1 MKKTPARRHSHFAE
15 ILNAGMQQLDITI
28 RELSK
33 QLRISHEHA
42 RRLQAGE
49 VLPSRL
55 LVEKSAKVVGIPV
68 EQLQLAVERDRI
80 LKKYGKHLL
89 DKSTA
94 TPERFTLFR
103 PLLES
108 LAPDQVATAYAKLLG
123 LLHPATAKRLLTS
136 KASSRE
142 RAVRKSP
149 PD

>member
-1 MKKTPARRHSHFAE
+1 MKKTPARQHCHFAE
-15 ILNAGMQQLDITI
+15 ILNAGMQQLDITL

-33 QLRISHEHA
+33 QLRISYEHA

-68 EQLQLAVERDRI
+68 EQLQLALERDRI
-80 LKKYGKHLL
+80 LKKCGKHLL
-89 DKSTA
+89 DKTTA
-94 TPERFTLFR
+94 PPERFTLFR

-108 LAPDQVATAYAKLLG
+108 LAPDQVVTAYAKLLG
-123 LLHPATAKRLLTS
+123 LLHPPKPKRLLTCN
-136 KASSRE
+136 ASSRG
-142 RAVRKSP
+142 RAVRKSL

>member
-1 MKKTPARRHSHFAE
+1 MKKTQAIQHSHFAE
-15 ILNAGMQQLDITI
+15 ILNAEMQQLDITI

-33 QLRISHEHA
+33 QLRISCEHA

-55 LVEKSAKVVGIPV
+55 LLEKSAKVVGIPV
-68 EQLQLAVERDRI
+68 EQLQLAVERDKI
-80 LKKYGKHLL
+80 LKKYGRHLL
-89 DKSTA
+89 DKTRA

-108 LAPDQVATAYAKLLG
+108 LAPDQVVTAYAKVLG
-123 LLHPATAKRLLTS
+123 LLHPVKAKRLQTS
-136 KASSRE
+136 NASSRE
-142 RAVRKSP
+142 RTVKKSL